1 MFSLKDRDLIEL
13 ESALPQDED
22 KDEEENSGEKTSV
35 AGECSEVK
43 DDNSVAE
50 ESEDNW
56 DVSG

>member
-22 KDEEENSGEKTSV
+22 KDEEENSGEKTCV